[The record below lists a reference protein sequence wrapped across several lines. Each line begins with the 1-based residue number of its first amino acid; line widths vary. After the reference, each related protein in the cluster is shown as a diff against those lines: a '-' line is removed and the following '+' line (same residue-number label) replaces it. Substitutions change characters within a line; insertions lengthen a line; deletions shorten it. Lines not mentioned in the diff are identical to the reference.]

1 LTYWKNKLEQLP
13 VLKLP
18 LDKPRP
24 SNLGSKGLQI
34 PIAIDRETILA
45 FKSVV
50 TSLGANLYAGL
61 LAVYTLLLNR
71 MGGGDDFSVGIALAN
86 RNSDGL
92 HDLIGYFA
100 NEVSVRATFHDT
112 TTFEELLAQVRENV
126 LEGMANAD
134 VPFHDVVEALKVPR
148 DSSRTPIFQA
158 FFALVS
164 AYYVHQENAL
174 MNLSSLTLF
183 AILISQQEQ
192 KWWT

>member
-1 LTYWKNKLEQLP
+1 MEQLP

-134 VPFHDVVEALKVPR
+134 VPFHDVVKALKVPR

-164 AYYVHQENAL
+164 AYYVHQ
-174 MNLSSLTLF
+174 
-183 AILISQQEQ
+183 
-192 KWWT
+192 